1 MQKTNKPILTSGSL
15 PNNYQ
20 EILNW
25 KVTEKRS
32 RVISLNILGVLLFVI
47 FGLVFF
53 NIAIRLGKLPSQG
66 EYGLRETGLAFAGI
80 LLTFVLHELTHGL
93 FMRIFGARPR
103 YGILWKGMMFYATA
117 PGYAYHRNNYI
128 VIVLAPLVCITIL
141 VVLGMWLLQGTLWV
155 ALLGIC
161 GTINASG
168 AIGDMWMT
176 IIVLR
181 NPSTA
186 LVIDE
191 RDGIKVFLP
200 KP

>member
-1 MQKTNKPILTSGSL
+1 MQKTNKPILAPGSL
-15 PNNYQ
+15 PDNYQ

-32 RVISLNILGVLLFVI
+32 RVISLNILGVLLFVV
-47 FGLVFF
+47 FGFIFF
-53 NIAIRLGKLPSQG
+53 NLAIRLGKLPSQG

-80 LLTFVLHELTHGL
+80 LLTFVVHELTHGL

-155 ALLGIC
+155 ALLGII

-176 IIVLR
+176 RIVLR
-181 NPSTA
+181 NPSKA

>member
-1 MQKTNKPILTSGSL
+1 MQKTIKPILDRGSL
-15 PNNYQ
+15 PDNYQ

-32 RVISLNILGVLLFVI
+32 RVIVLNILGVLLFVI
-47 FGLVFF
+47 FGLIFF
-53 NIAIRLGKLPSQG
+53 NLAIRLGKLPSQV
-66 EYGLRETGLAFAGI
+66 EFGLRETSLAFAGI
-80 LLTFVLHELTHGL
+80 LLTFVVHELTHGL

-117 PGYAYHRNNYI
+117 PGYAYQRNNYI

-155 ALLGIC
+155 ALLGIV

-176 IIVLR
+176 RIVLR

-191 RDGIKVFLP
+191 RDGIKVYLP